1 MITILLLVLLG
12 LVVGLLSGLL
22 GIGGGVVFVPVMVLL
37 LNIPQHIAQGISM
50 LVIIP
55 TAIVGVIQLHKYRL
69 CNYRLGAYLAIGA
82 VCGAFISS
90 GFAQQVP
97 ADVLRHLFGIFVIIT
112 ALKMIL
118 VEFRSIKK

>member
-1 MITILLLVLLG
+1 MITILFLIFLG

-69 CNYRLGAYLAIGA
+69 CHYRLGVYLAIGA
-82 VCGAFISS
+82 VSGVLISS

-97 ADVLRHLFGIFVIIT
+97 ADDLRHLFGLFVIIT
-112 ALKMIL
+112 ALKMIWT
-118 VEFRSIKK
+118 EFRSPQK